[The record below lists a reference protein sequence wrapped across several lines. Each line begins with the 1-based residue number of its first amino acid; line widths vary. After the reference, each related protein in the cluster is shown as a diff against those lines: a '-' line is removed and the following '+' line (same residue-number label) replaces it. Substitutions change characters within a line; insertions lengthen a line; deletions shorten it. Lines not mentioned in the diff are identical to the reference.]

1 MSKDMYNNDFS
12 LPDSI
17 LSQMEEMS
25 GGGFIIFILDSENKP
40 SVYESFD
47 GYGQESQVKNFAL
60 DWLEAERE
68 VRKEILKAD
77 IFAANGHLD
86 GDDEDEG
93 DEEK

>member
-1 MSKDMYNNDFS
+1 MSDKYNRQFE

-25 GGGFIIFILDSENKP
+25 GGGYIIFILDSENIP

-47 GYGQESQVKNFAL
+47 GIGQESQVKSFAL

-68 VRKEILKAD
+68 VRKEKFKQDILLSYNQ
-77 IFAANGHLD
+77 NGSD
-86 GDDEDEG
+86 PNNEDEA
-93 DEEK
+93 D

>member
-1 MSKDMYNNDFS
+1 MSDKYNRQFE

-25 GGGFIIFILDSENKP
+25 GGGYVIFILDSENRP

-47 GYGQESQVKNFAL
+47 GIGQESQVKSFAL

-68 VRKEILKAD
+68 VRKEKFKQDILLSYNQND
-77 IFAANGHLD
+77 SDLN
-86 GDDEDEG
+86 DEDEA
-93 DEEK
+93 D